1 MTGTV
6 QNRRICAKV
15 RPLSPTLEHRVEE
28 NTVKDQNNWAGGVHV
43 AAFVLALF
51 TSWSAGVGGMIAAF
65 VVWLMK
71 KDESAYIR
79 THATEAFNFS
89 MFLYT
94 LIAVFVTVM
103 TLGIGLIFVIPAAV
117 VLAIVWIWCTIKGA
131 MAGFNGQEYR
141 YPFSIR
147 LLN

>member
-1 MTGTV
+1 M
-6 QNRRICAKV
+6 
-15 RPLSPTLEHRVEE
+15 EE
-28 NTVKDQNNWAGGVHV
+28 NTAKDQNNWAGGVHV

-51 TSWSAGVGGMIAAF
+51 SSWSAGVGGMIVAF

-79 THATEAFNFS
+79 THATEAFNFNFS

-94 LIAVFVTVM
+94 LIAVFLTVM
-103 TLGIGLIFVIPAAV
+103 TLGIGLIFVIPAAL
-117 VLAIVWIWCTIKGA
+117 VLAIVWIWCTIKAA

-141 YPFSIR
+141 YPFTLR